1 MKATK
6 NHPIGLA
13 LLAAA
18 GLIVQHAAAVA
29 EEPAAASAGVPKVD
43 FAKLRS
49 KISPGEKIGH
59 SKGGIFCFDGSDITA
74 GDRFE
79 AAVSNLAEA
88 AFKVEAK
95 AQGLNTTSTEVSAFD
110 SAQPSDADF
119 RIGGVISAM
128 NDAECSYPGGRKGV
142 IEVTVKWDIFSSRQ
156 QRVVFSKSVSSSEKI
171 EGFEKIS
178 GRDFMI
184 KAFATNLREVL
195 TDPEAK
201 AVMAGAKAALP
212 AVTLEPMHL
221 PAART
226 LAGGTQANAAVLRT
240 AVATILSDKGSGT
253 GFYVSPGYL
262 LTNRHVVGGSKY
274 VKVKLDD
281 GKELV
286 GEVVREDGPRDV
298 ALLKTE
304 ATSVPALGLRLTDAT
319 VGEDV
324 YAIGTPLS
332 QKLAG
337 TFTRGVLSGVR
348 ESEGV
353 RFFQSDVA
361 VNPGNSGGPLLD
373 AAGNAI
379 GITTM
384 KLNGAAGLAFFVPVR
399 DAVDRLALVFDAP

>member
-1 MKATK
+1 MKTAK
-6 NHPIGLA
+6 NHRLIGRA
-13 LLAAA
+13 VLAAA
-18 GLIVQHAAAVA
+18 ALIVQHAAAVA
-29 EEPAAASAGVPKVD
+29 EEPAAAPKID

-49 KISPGEKIGH
+49 KVAAGEKIGH

-74 GDRFE
+74 GERFE
-79 AAVSNLAEA
+79 PATNNLAEA
-88 AFKVEAK
+88 AFKLEAK
-95 AQGLNTTSTEVSAFD
+95 AQGLNASSTEVSAFD
-110 SAQPSDADF
+110 TAQPSDADF

-142 IEVTVKWDIFSSRQ
+142 IELTIKWDVFSSRQ
-156 QRVVFSKSVSSSEKI
+156 QRVVYSKSVSSSEKLDS
-171 EGFEKIS
+171 FEKIS
-178 GRDFMI
+178 GRDFMV
-184 KAFATNLREVL
+184 KAFQGNLRELL
-195 TDPEAK
+195 TDQEAK
-201 AVMAGAKAALP
+201 AVMAGAKTALP

-221 PAART
+221 PAVRT
-226 LAGGTQANAAVLRT
+226 MAGGTQTNAAVLRT
-240 AVATILSDKGSGT
+240 AVVTILSDKGSGT

-304 ATSVPALGLRLTDAT
+304 PTAMPTLGLRLNDPA

-353 RFFQSDVA
+353 RFYQSDVA

-373 AAGNAI
+373 AAGNAV

-384 KLNGAAGLAFFVPVR
+384 KLNGAAGLAFFVPLR
-399 DAVDRLALVFDAP
+399 DAADRLALVFDAP